1 MRVWLCRVILLLGD
15 DERRLDLSL
24 VDLDCGEMSLPKFSK
39 SEDRLSLK
47 LAGAITLGVFILAGV
62 LGWKGVLPPN
72 GILTLVALAVVGFV
86 AVALKDRWKKI
97 RWGGGE
103 IEMKVGAGQNW
114 LRRLYH
120 WTIHWASTPQA
131 VPALVAIAF
140 IESSFFP
147 IPPDVLLL
155 ALCFA
160 HPKRWAHFAFWCTV
174 GSVAGGVFGWWIGH
188 ALWGAVAPWFF
199 AHVPG
204 FTLETFQKVEGFYQ
218 QNAFLFILTAAFTPI
233 PYKVFTVASGVFAV
247 PISTLVAASI
257 LGRAGRFFM
266 VAAVIRLGG
275 AKLKPHIEKYLEVAV
290 TLLFL
295 LGVGGFMA
303 IKWLK

>member
-1 MRVWLCRVILLLGD
+1 MTGNQKNSADKMSLLLAGG
-15 DERRLDLSL
+15 LALL
-24 VDLDCGEMSLPKFSK
+24 VLL
-39 SEDRLSLK
+39 
-47 LAGAITLGVFILAGV
+47 LAGI
-62 LGWKGVLPPN
+62 LGWRGMLQAN
-72 GILTLVALAVVGFV
+72 GIIGMVAVAVGGFV
-86 AVALKDRWKKI
+86 AVALKDRWKRI

-103 IEMKVGAGQNW
+103 IEMKQESKQNW
-114 LRRLYH
+114 LRRLYG
-120 WTIHWASTPQA
+120 WTIHWAATPQA
-131 VPALVAIAF
+131 VPALVFIAF

-147 IPPDVLLL
+147 IPPDVLLM

-199 AHVPG
+199 SHVPG
-204 FTLETFQKVEGFYQ
+204 FTEATFLKVEGFYQ

-247 PISTLVAASI
+247 PIPTVVSASI
-257 LGRAGRFFM
+257 LGRAGRFFL
-266 VAAVIRLGG
+266 VAAGIRLGG
-275 AKLKPHIEKYLEVAV
+275 PKLKPHIEKYLEVAV

-295 LGVGGFMA
+295 LGIGGFMA

>member
-1 MRVWLCRVILLLGD
+1 MAD
-15 DERRLDLSL
+15 
-24 VDLDCGEMSLPKFSK
+24 PKN
-39 SEDRLSLK
+39 LSLK
-47 LAGAITLGVFILAGV
+47 IAAGLAGAVLLLAGI
-62 LGWKGVLPPN
+62 LGLKGTVPSN
-72 GILTLVALAVVGFV
+72 GILTLVALAVGGFV
-86 AVALKDRWKKI
+86 AVALKDRWKRI

-103 IEMKVGAGQNW
+103 IEMKSEPKPNW
-114 LRRLYH
+114 LRRMYA
-120 WTIHWASTPQA
+120 WTIHWAATPQA
-131 VPALVAIAF
+131 VPALVFIAF

-147 IPPDVLLL
+147 IPPDVLLM

-160 HPKRWAHFAFWCTV
+160 HPKKWAHFAFWCSV

-188 ALWGAVAPWFF
+188 ALWEVVAPWFF

-204 FTLETFQKVEGFYQ
+204 FTEETFLKVEGFYQ
-218 QNAFLFILTAAFTPI
+218 KNAFLFILTAAFTPI

-247 PISTLVAASI
+247 PIPTLISASI
-257 LGRAGRFFM
+257 LGRAGRFFL

-275 AKLKPHIEKYLEVAV
+275 PALRPHIERYLEVAV

-295 LGVGGFMA
+295 LGVAGFMA

>member
-1 MRVWLCRVILLLGD
+1 
-15 DERRLDLSL
+15 
-24 VDLDCGEMSLPKFSK
+24 MSSNG
-39 SEDRLSLK
+39 SLK
-47 LAGAITLGVFILAGV
+47 IAAGVAGAVLILAGV
-62 LGWKGVLPPN
+62 LGLKGFLQAN
-72 GILTLVALAVVGFV
+72 GILALAVLAVGGFV
-86 AVALKDRWKKI
+86 AVALKDHWKRI

-103 IEMKVGAGQNW
+103 IEMKGGSKPNW
-114 LRRLYH
+114 LRRLYN
-120 WTIHWASTPQA
+120 WTIHWATTPQA

-147 IPPDVLLL
+147 IPPDVLLM

-174 GSVAGGVFGWWIGH
+174 GSVTGGVFGWWIGH
-188 ALWGAVAPWFF
+188 ALWGVVGPWFF

-204 FTLETFQKVEGFYQ
+204 FTEATFLKVEGFYQ

-247 PISTLVAASI
+247 PIPTLVSASI
-257 LGRAGRFFM
+257 LGRAGRFFL

-275 AKLKPHIEKYLEVAV
+275 AKLKPYIEKYLEVAV

-295 LGVGGFMA
+295 LGIGGFMA

>member
-1 MRVWLCRVILLLGD
+1 
-15 DERRLDLSL
+15 
-24 VDLDCGEMSLPKFSK
+24 
-39 SEDRLSLK
+39 
-47 LAGAITLGVFILAGV
+47 
-62 LGWKGVLPPN
+62 
-72 GILTLVALAVVGFV
+72 
-86 AVALKDRWKKI
+86 
-97 RWGGGE
+97 
-103 IEMKVGAGQNW
+103 
-114 LRRLYH
+114 
-120 WTIHWASTPQA
+120 
-131 VPALVAIAF
+131 
-140 IESSFFP
+140 
-147 IPPDVLLL
+147 
-155 ALCFA
+155 
-160 HPKRWAHFAFWCTV
+160 
-174 GSVAGGVFGWWIGH
+174 VAGGVFGGWIGH
-188 ALWGAVAPWFF
+188 AVWGAVAPWVF

>member
-1 MRVWLCRVILLLGD
+1 MAGQDHSPLKLTAWISSATLLL
-15 DERRLDLSL
+15 
-24 VDLDCGEMSLPKFSK
+24 
-39 SEDRLSLK
+39 
-47 LAGAITLGVFILAGV
+47 AGI
-62 LGWKGVLPPN
+62 LGWKEFLPPN
-72 GILTLVALAVVGFV
+72 GILTLAALAIGGFV
-86 AVALKDRWKKI
+86 AVALKDRWKRI

-103 IEMKVGAGQNW
+103 IEMKIEPKPNW
-114 LRRLYH
+114 LRRLYN
-120 WTIHWASTPQA
+120 WTIHWAATPQA
-131 VPALVAIAF
+131 VPALVVIAF

-160 HPKRWAHFAFWCTV
+160 HPKKWAHFAFWCTV

-188 ALWGAVAPWFF
+188 ALWEAVAPWFF

-204 FTLETFQKVEGFYQ
+204 FTEATFQKVEGFYQ

-247 PISTLVAASI
+247 PIPTLVSASI
-257 LGRAGRFFM
+257 LGRAGRFFL

-275 AKLKPHIEKYLEVAV
+275 PAIRPHIEKYLEVAV

-295 LGVGGFMA
+295 LGVAGFMA
-303 IKWLK
+303 IKWLR

>member
-1 MRVWLCRVILLLGD
+1 
-15 DERRLDLSL
+15 
-24 VDLDCGEMSLPKFSK
+24 MSETPENSSDKTALF
-39 SEDRLSLK
+39 
-47 LAGAITLGVFILAGV
+47 LAGGLALLVLLLAGV
-62 LGWKGVLPPN
+62 LGWKEILPPN
-72 GILTLVALAVVGFV
+72 GILALSALAIGGFV
-86 AVALKDRWKKI
+86 AVALKDRWKRI
-97 RWGGGE
+97 QWGGGE
-103 IEMKVGAGQNW
+103 IEMKGGSKPNW

-120 WTIHWASTPQA
+120 WTIHWATTPQA
-131 VPALVAIAF
+131 VPALATIAF

-160 HPKRWAHFAFWCTV
+160 HPKKWAHFAFWCTV
-174 GSVAGGVFGWWIGH
+174 GSVTGGVFGWWIGH
-188 ALWGAVAPWFF
+188 AFWGAVAPWFF

-204 FTLETFQKVEGFYQ
+204 FTEATFLKVEGFYQ

-247 PISTLVAASI
+247 PISTLVSASI
-257 LGRAGRFFM
+257 LGRAGRFFL

-275 AKLKPHIEKYLEVAV
+275 GKLKPHIEKYLEVAV

-295 LGVGGFMA
+295 LGIGGFLA